1 MKHVRA
7 HAGKKHAAKD
17 SVSYAQKET
26 EAPRSTVDISKAQA
40 ATARL
45 MAMPFLCQL
54 YLVSPILP
62 WVCSAPNIQVKA
74 ERVIGELSWPDV
86 LPESFGTGSV
96 LDPGTFLLLTPAS
109 PPPTPNLL
117 LITTS

>member
-26 EAPRSTVDISKAQA
+26 EAPRSTVDISK
-40 ATARL
+40 
-45 MAMPFLCQL
+45 MPFLRRL

-62 WVCSAPNIQVKA
+62 WVCSAPNIWVKA
-74 ERVIGELSWPDV
+74 ERVIGELSWLDV
-86 LPESFGTGSV
+86 LSESFGTGSV
-96 LDPGTFLLLTPAS
+96 LDPGTFLLLIPTS